1 MSKKG
6 GRNSVL
12 YCFVEIKKKYYIC
25 KNKSEKDMATAIKA
39 IPTLKGK
46 EAQNF
51 LRRAEENERKRKNVI
66 NNNEHP
72 YCQFALKILGKA
84 GMQ

>member
-1 MSKKG
+1 
-6 GRNSVL
+6 
-12 YCFVEIKKKYYIC
+12 
-25 KNKSEKDMATAIKA
+25 MATAIKA

-46 EAQNF
+46 EDQDF